1 MRLPKGVEDK
11 IVEEEAK
18 LNEVHLEEK
27 SDDEGVWIEEAHE
40 NIVVD
45 YSKVQ

>member
-1 MRLPKGVEDK
+1 LRLPIGDEDR
-11 IVEEEAK
+11 IVEEEVK
-18 LNEVHLEEK
+18 LNEVHQEEK